1 MEKIEFQTLRKA
13 IKGTDKIKII
23 DICNNCS
30 IIYEGALNN
39 APAKNWEVLCIH
51 IQENILILEVC

>member
-51 IQENILILEVC
+51 IQENI